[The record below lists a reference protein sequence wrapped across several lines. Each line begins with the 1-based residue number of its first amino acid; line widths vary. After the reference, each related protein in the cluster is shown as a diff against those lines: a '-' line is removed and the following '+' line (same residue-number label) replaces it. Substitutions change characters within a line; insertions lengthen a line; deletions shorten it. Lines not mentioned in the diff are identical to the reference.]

1 MAYAQTKTIAV
12 EKIPVIDASPL
23 SFGTSEA
30 AQAVALKIRQAAEEV
45 GFFYIC
51 NHGISE
57 AIIKQAY
64 RAAQG
69 FFSRP
74 KKWKDS
80 VKINSNHHGFL
91 SVGESKMDRSVV
103 IEAILKVWLFGFWRL
118 FRLKR

>member
-1 MAYAQTKTIAV
+1 MTYAQSKTIAV
-12 EKIPVIDASPL
+12 DKIPVIDTAPL
-23 SFGTSEA
+23 RFGTLEA

-57 AIIKQAY
+57 VVIEQAY
-64 RAAQG
+64 RATQV

-80 VKINSNHHGFL
+80 VKINSNHH
-91 SVGESKMDRSVV
+91 
-103 IEAILKVWLFGFWRL
+103 
-118 FRLKR
+118 